1 MSTYVIAVDFDGTLC
16 ENKYPQIGDPKN
28 NTIAYLKDK
37 QRNGAKVVL
46 WTCRINELLDAA
58 VRWCRNQRLI
68 FDAVNQ
74 NVPEIIEE
82 FGGDTRKIFANE
94 YIDDR
99 NVMPLKEET
108 KSNLLTWAE
117 LEVEIACKHE
127 RGDRAKE
134 EWDYGCA
141 CYESALKAF
150 KSLEEDG
157 HTGFSIGL
165 TKQILNRLIDGNPL
179 TPIEDTDDIWSD
191 IADVSGEN
199 GEVINYQCKR
209 KSSLFKY
216 VYTDGSVEFRD
227 VDRFIMV
234 DTITNTTGHSGL
246 VDQILREKYPITMPY
261 IPADKPYKAVCEEYL
276 TDRKN
281 GDFDTVGIFKVI
293 EPDGTTAEINRY
305 FKDAPN
311 GWEEI
316 NLEEFKSRR
325 AMHYERQNRER
336 KEVEM
341 GSTKIDILVD
351 ELKEYLNPDFYT
363 KGTSTIERL
372 IIAVREEVNNERK

>member
-227 VDRFIMV
+227 VDSFIMV
-234 DTITNTTGHSGL
+234 DTITNTTWHSGL

-336 KEVEM
+336 KEVEN
-341 GSTKIDILVD
+341 GKH
-351 ELKEYLNPDFYT
+351 
-363 KGTSTIERL
+363 
-372 IIAVREEVNNERK
+372 

>member
-58 VRWCRNQRLI
+58 VRWCRNQGLI

-157 HTGFSIGL
+157 HTGF
-165 TKQILNRLIDGNPL
+165 
-179 TPIEDTDDIWSD
+179 
-191 IADVSGEN
+191 
-199 GEVINYQCKR
+199 
-209 KSSLFKY
+209 KY

-234 DTITNTTGHSGL
+234 DTITNTTWHSGL

-336 KEVEM
+336 KEVEN
-341 GSTKIDILVD
+341 GKH
-351 ELKEYLNPDFYT
+351 
-363 KGTSTIERL
+363 
-372 IIAVREEVNNERK
+372 

>member
-1 MSTYVIAVDFDGTLC
+1 MRSI
-16 ENKYPQIGDPKN
+16 
-28 NTIAYLKDK
+28 
-37 QRNGAKVVL
+37 R
-46 WTCRINELLDAA
+46 
-58 VRWCRNQRLI
+58 
-68 FDAVNQ
+68 

-157 HTGFSIGL
+157 YTGFSIGL

-336 KEVEM
+336 KEVEN
-341 GSTKIDILVD
+341 GKH
-351 ELKEYLNPDFYT
+351 
-363 KGTSTIERL
+363 
-372 IIAVREEVNNERK
+372 